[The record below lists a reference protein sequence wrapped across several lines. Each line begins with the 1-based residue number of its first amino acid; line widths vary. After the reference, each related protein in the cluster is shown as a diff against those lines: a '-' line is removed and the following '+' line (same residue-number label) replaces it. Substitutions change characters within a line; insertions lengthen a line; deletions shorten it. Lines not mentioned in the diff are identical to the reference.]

1 MFGIYHIGSTL
12 GILVIS
18 SCYFSY
24 GAGGWFYSL
33 VLQPEGLESLP
44 PLALGKWLPPQI
56 LPILVSLCTS
66 RIVRLVVELNEVIVA
81 VVSWLA
87 IQSLEKIFLDFSLS
101 LNHFPLL
108 RLVLVLTYH
117 LIPTESLFFLSCLCP
132 FFPLFFFF
140 LKMFMNLYWICYNIA
155 CFMLLF
161 FLPECMWDLSSPTR
175 DRTCI
180 PWIGMQSLNHW
191 TTSEVPL
198 IWFCDC

>member
-1 MFGIYHIGSTL
+1 MVVVRIREDRSLQSIMFGIYHIGSTL

-44 PLALGKWLPPQI
+44 TLALGKWLPSQI

-81 VVSWLA
+81 IVSWLA
-87 IQSLEKIFLDFSLS
+87 IQSLDKIFLDFWLS

-117 LIPTESLFFLSCLCP
+117 LIPRESLFFLSCLCP
-132 FFPLFFFF
+132 FFPFFFSKDVF
-140 LKMFMNLYWICYNIA
+140 YESLLNLLQYC
-155 CFMLLF
+155 LF
-161 FLPECMWDLSSPTR
+161 YVIVFSA
-175 DRTCI
+175 
-180 PWIGMQSLNHW
+180 GMHVGS
-191 TTSEVPL
+191 
-198 IWFCDC
+198 